1 MWNFSN
7 FMKNN
12 FNLYVPNSKPISYY
26 ERMHKIIRKEQGNE
40 YLGDELEFIII
51 EQLESFFKNN
61 KIKYPYKIIHN
72 AYIPNGDLYAEI
84 DIILITEYGIY
95 VIESKNYSGWI
106 YGSLNSNYWLQSLS
120 KENKNSFYNPLK
132 QNYNHRNILSY
143 YILEDYRN
151 MKSIIYFGE
160 ECELK
165 KIPTQEQLDS
175 INSAIVTDYR
185 SLIDEIIKFGKNKI
199 ITLERV
205 EEIYNKLLPTTKLS
219 EEEKEKNKEKIK
231 NIYNQN
237 KNT

>member
-7 FMKNN
+7 FMRNNYGIKIPNFKN
-12 FNLYVPNSKPISYY
+12 FYARDEWGAENL
-26 ERMHKIIRKEQGNE
+26 GNE
-40 YLGDELEFIII
+40 LEIIII
-51 EQLESFFKNN
+51 EQLKKFFNNN

-72 AYIPNGDLYAEI
+72 AYIPNGNLYAEI

-106 YGSLNSNYWLQSLS
+106 YGSLNSNYWLQSLN

-132 QNYNHRNILSY
+132 QNHTHRNVLSY

-185 SLIDEIIKFGKNKI
+185 SLINEIIKFGRNKI
-199 ITLERV
+199 ISLQRV
-205 EEIYNKLLPTTKLS
+205 EEIYNKLLPTTNLS
-219 EEEKEKNKEKIK
+219 EEEKEKNKEKIR
-231 NIYNQN
+231 NIQ
-237 KNT
+237 KK